1 MNQLNVVGLRPAEVE
16 RFICCCVQR
25 ILLSRRRE
33 FPFVLGTRPR
43 AQLLSAWCADLQVGR
58 MLEGEEA
65 TPVQLGLLDYTTRQL
80 KNVIL
85 FRGIGKSPN
94 AAQRNALL
102 RCYQKSE
109 TLLS

>member
-1 MNQLNVVGLRPAEVE
+1 
-16 RFICCCVQR
+16 
-25 ILLSRRRE
+25 
-33 FPFVLGTRPR
+33 
-43 AQLLSAWCADLQVGR
+43 

-65 TPVQLGLLDYTTRQL
+65 TPVQLGLLDYTTRKL